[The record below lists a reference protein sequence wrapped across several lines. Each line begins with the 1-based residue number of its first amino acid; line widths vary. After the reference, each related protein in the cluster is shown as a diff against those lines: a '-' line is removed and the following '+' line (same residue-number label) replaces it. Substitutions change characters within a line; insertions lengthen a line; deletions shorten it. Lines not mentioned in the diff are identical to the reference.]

1 VDATDAVQDPKSLLE
16 PVMRLAE
23 RAGAAILEIYRADF
37 TVERK
42 ADASPVTAADRA
54 AEIIILEGLK
64 RLTPDIPIVSE
75 EESSA
80 GRTPEVDRNFW
91 LVDPLDGTKEF
102 VERMGE
108 FTVNIALISD
118 RTPILGVIHDPVGRM
133 SYGGAGAESAIRV
146 RMGTAGEKVRVRAEP
161 ATGAVML
168 VSRFHNDP
176 ARLDAFVAERKLRV
190 AERRVAG
197 SALKFCLI
205 AAGEADLYPRFGAT
219 MEWDTSAGHALLLA
233 AGGRIETLE
242 GKPLLYAKPGFRN
255 SGFIARGR

>member
-1 VDATDAVQDPKSLLE
+1 MGASDVARDPTSLLD

-23 RAGAAILEIYRADF
+23 RAGAAILEIYHAGF

-42 ADASPVTAADRA
+42 ADSSPVTAADRA
-54 AEIIILEGLK
+54 AEIVILDGLK

-80 GRTPEVDRNFW
+80 GRTPEVGRTFW

-102 VERMGE
+102 IQRMGE
-108 FTVNIALISD
+108 FTVNIALVSD
-118 RTPILGVIHDPVGRM
+118 RAPILGVIHDPVGRM
-133 SYGGAGAESAIRV
+133 SYGGAGVGSAIRM
-146 RMGTAGEKVRVRAEP
+146 RMGDAPEKIHTRAEP

-176 ARLDAFVAERKLRV
+176 ARLDGFIAEHKQRV

-197 SALKFCLI
+197 SALKFGLI
-205 AAGEADLYPRFGAT
+205 AAGEADLYPRFGPT
-219 MEWDTSAGHALLLA
+219 MEWDTGAGHALLVA

-242 GKPLLYAKPGFRN
+242 GTPLLYRKPGFRN
-255 SGFIARGR
+255 SGFVARGR